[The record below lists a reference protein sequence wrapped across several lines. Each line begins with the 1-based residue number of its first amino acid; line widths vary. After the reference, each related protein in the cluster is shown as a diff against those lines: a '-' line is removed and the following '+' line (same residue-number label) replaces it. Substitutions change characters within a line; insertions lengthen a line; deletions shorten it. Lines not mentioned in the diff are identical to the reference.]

1 MNIQQAFPSKFL
13 KVADLAG
20 NRPVVTIAHV
30 TMEEIGDDS
39 RGPRP
44 VCYFIGKE
52 KGLVLN
58 RINAGAIEEIAGTFE
73 TDEWRGVKIM
83 LKEDK
88 TFFQGRRV
96 PCIRVDR
103 PESRAVPPRARLA
116 APPPPPPPPVEEE
129 PPDMVDADDIP
140 FMWLLPFI
148 APLAALG
155 MLWS

>member
-1 MNIQQAFPSKFL
+1 
-13 KVADLAG
+13 VADLAG
-20 NRPVVTIAHV
+20 NRPIVAIDHV
-30 TMEEIGDDS
+30 ALEEVGDDA
-39 RGPRP
+39 PKP

-58 RINAGAIEEIAGTFE
+58 RINAMTIEEIAGSYE
-73 TDEWRGVKIM
+73 TDHWRGVKIM
-83 LKEDK
+83 LKEDR
-88 TFFQGRRV
+88 TLYQGRRV
-96 PCIRVDR
+96 PCIRIDR
-103 PESRAVPPRARLA
+103 PESRAVPSRARLA
-116 APPPPPPPPVEEE
+116 APPPPPPPVEEE